1 MAAKLLHKQLFSN
14 LEAWSRQSCAFS
26 LNDFLAENGVSFDE
40 FEQIA
45 NNNKQFMK
53 VWTTAES
60 RAWNNVLNALFTKS
74 LPRSRI
80 AEYIGASDVFKGEDP
95 EEVMQSLEDGQFKL
109 ELYLTAIGDT
119 DSLKICGRI
128 GLKISN
134 TEALMR
140 CSLERG
146 MITQKEYEEI
156 MTISDDEDV
165 DD

>member
-1 MAAKLLHKQLFSN
+1 MKPKYAHVALFAELKQWGQQQNSFSVI
-14 LEAWSRQSCAFS
+14 
-26 LNDFLAENGVSFDE
+26 DFLKQKGISLDE
-40 FEQIA
+40 FELIA
-45 NNNKQFMK
+45 NNNKFMEI
-53 VWTTAES
+53 WGAAES
-60 RAWNNVLNALFTKS
+60 QAWDNLLNALFTKS

-95 EEVMQSLEDGQFKL
+95 EEVIQSLEDGQFKL

-119 DSLKICGRI
+119 DALKQYGRI
-128 GLKISN
+128 GLKMSD

-156 MTISDDEDV
+156 MGIPDDDED
-165 DD
+165 D